1 MNMTLVNNGLV
12 FLDIMLFFIALYT
25 VVTVAEELHGIW
37 RRYKARKAAVEA
49 ETTD

>member
-1 MNMTLVNNGLV
+1 MNMTLVNIALV
-12 FLDIMLFFIALYT
+12 FLDIMLFFVALYT
-25 VVTVAEELHGIW
+25 VAAVAEKLHGIW